1 MPDIELTPP
10 HVHASG
16 SQRASARARLIG
28 RCWAYALGAAA
39 LILVFGL
46 YVQPEMMVTLA
57 EQLWACF

>member
-1 MPDIELTPP
+1 MPEIDLPPP
-10 HVHASG
+10 HVHAAG
-16 SQRASARARLIG
+16 SQRGSSRAPVIG
-28 RCWAYALGAAA
+28 RCLVYALGAAA

>member
-1 MPDIELTPP
+1 MPDLELTPP

-16 SQRASARARLIG
+16 SRRTSARTRLIG
-28 RCWAYALGAAA
+28 RCLAYALGAAA